1 MGHRKSSYCCCR
13 SSLIRLVLIPL
24 ASLAGFPPLSIHS
37 SPLSSS
43 AQAWVQ
49 LQVRLELRGQTWDS
63 PDSQERPGIEDWL
76 GS

>member
-1 MGHRKSSYCCCR
+1 VIGHRKSSYCCCR

-24 ASLAGFPPLSIHS
+24 ASLIPLSIHP

-63 PDSQERPGIEDWL
+63 PDSQERPGIRDWWGL
-76 GS
+76 